1 MLGTLLLSA
10 VLAATAPRPFHVLLE
25 SNAAATAS
33 SFPLIQRLGTTT
45 VDLYPAGFRV
55 KTVWLR
61 GFSRNGS
68 KRFTVENPV
77 SRTYVTMPT
86 SDTGSIVRALGGRP
100 LEAGPPSKVEVMP
113 GTVRGLAA
121 RRFRLFYGANEFI
134 DVWTTS
140 ALGPTPEYRAFVDAM
155 VRAIAPK
162 SAAVLKSVPGTP
174 LYVELNIGEHRK
186 VAVLRP
192 RSVVYNRAGEA
203 EALKIS
209 SWMFAA
215 PFGTIF
221 K

>member
-1 MLGTLLLSA
+1 MFATLVLTA
-10 VLAATAPRPFHVLLE
+10 VLAATAPRPFHVQLE
-25 SNAAATAS
+25 SNAAST
-33 SFPLIQRLGTTT
+33 FPLVKRFGATT
-45 VDLYPAGFRV
+45 VDLYPAGFRI

-86 SDTGSIVRALGGRP
+86 AEAGSIVRALGGRP
-100 LEAGPPSKVEVMP
+100 LAGGAPSKIEVMA
-113 GTVRGLAA
+113 GAVRGLAA
-121 RRFRLFYGANEFI
+121 RRFRLIYAPNEYI

-140 ALGPTPEYRAFVDAM
+140 ALGPTPEYRAFVEAM
-155 VRAIAPK
+155 VRSIAPK
-162 SAAVLKSVPGTP
+162 SVSILKSIPGTP
-174 LYVELNIGEHRK
+174 LYVELNMGEHRK
-186 VAVLRP
+186 LAVLRP

-209 SWMFAA
+209 SWMFPA